1 VILKLKID
9 EVRVKDDDEN
19 KEITNL
25 IDTDNILS
33 NYEKFIKEYNGC
45 NCCCVVYNYCQ
56 TEHINI
62 IKIIVDI
69 YGMFNAIILYQD
81 ETGKDICDNFGFKN
95 INNYDTTYRTLS
107 TCIFEK
113 VIIIS

>member
-1 VILKLKID
+1 
-9 EVRVKDDDEN
+9 
-19 KEITNL
+19 
-25 IDTDNILS
+25 
-33 NYEKFIKEYNGC
+33 
-45 NCCCVVYNYCQ
+45 
-56 TEHINI
+56 
-62 IKIIVDI
+62 
-69 YGMFNAIILYQD
+69 MFNAIILYQD